1 MPTHLDRLF
10 RFFRHD
16 EGKYGVSWNLS
27 AVTLEQKSRLYR
39 YSYKSTE
46 RSFEYETTIH
56 VQTPRQLLPF
66 YTLLTRLT
74 QEKELDEAFRL
85 ACLELLTID
94 PWLEELQRD
103 FTEIPPSAETSF
115 AVASLT

>member
-16 EGKYGVSWNLS
+16 EGKSTVAWNVS

-46 RSFEYETTIH
+46 RSFEQEITIS
-56 VQTPRQLLPF
+56 VRTPRQLLPF
-66 YTLLTRLT
+66 YTLLARMVH
-74 QEKELDEAFRL
+74 EKELDEAFRS
-85 ACLELLTID
+85 ACSELLVID

-103 FTEIPPSAETSF
+103 FTEIPPLAETSS